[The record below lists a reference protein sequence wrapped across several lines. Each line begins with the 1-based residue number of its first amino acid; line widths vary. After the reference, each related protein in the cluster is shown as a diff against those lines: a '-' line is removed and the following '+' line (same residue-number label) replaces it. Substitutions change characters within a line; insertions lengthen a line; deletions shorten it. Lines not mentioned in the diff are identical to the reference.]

1 MKLDQNGDWMDHRV
15 SNSSLANASD
25 SDASSLP
32 PALPGEWIELADR
45 LPQEPD
51 APAPAAV
58 ETSEGPVEVDA
69 RHAEL
74 IKETDHVD

>member
-1 MKLDQNGDWMDHRV
+1 MDHRV
-15 SNSSLANASD
+15 SNSSIANASD
-25 SDASSLP
+25 SDTSSLP
-32 PALPGEWIELADR
+32 PALPGEWIELADS

-51 APAPAAV
+51 TLAPAAV

-74 IKETDHVD
+74 VEEADHVD